1 MFDPNNKDDL
11 AYIAGFSDGV
21 KFVLGEIEHYIEMR
35 KFEPRITNPIESL
48 LRVLGP
54 LGAIDHTKNSG

>member
-21 KFVLGEIEHYIEMR
+21 KFVLGEIEHYIER
-35 KFEPRITNPIESL
+35 RSQEPRITKPVEAL
-48 LRVLGP
+48 LRHLKGELGEKS
-54 LGAIDHTKNSG
+54 IR